1 MSVQRILVVTAIA
14 GVIAQAGVVAANPP
28 VQWPIGAGGNDHWY
42 DVVHVPSGIT
52 WADANAAAEAGGW
65 HLVTITSAEENAFV
79 FDMVD
84 DDPNFWVIDGGNGMH
99 HGPFLGG
106 FQPPGAS
113 EPGGGWTW
121 VTGEPWSYTNWYD
134 EQPDDSGGIQDVLL
148 FLGPP
153 SGPGSKWN
161 DAGAGNWI
169 DTYIIEVIPEPAT
182 LSLLCLGAAVVMRR
196 RRRSRFC

>member
-28 VQWPIGAGGNDHWY
+28 VQWLIGAGGNDHWY

-52 WADANAAAEAGGW
+52 WADANAAAEASGW

-79 FDMVD
+79 FDLVD
-84 DDPNFWVIDGGNGMH
+84 DDPNFWVINGGNATH
-99 HGPFLGG
+99 HGPHMGG

-121 VTGEPWSYTNWYD
+121 VTGEPWSYTNWAD
-134 EQPDDSGGIQDVLL
+134 DQPNDDGGIQDVLL

-153 SGPGSKWN
+153 SGPGPQWN
-161 DAGAGNWI
+161 DAWPGQGMHG
-169 DTYIIEVIPEPAT
+169 YIIEIIPEPAT
-182 LSLLCLGAAVVMRR
+182 LVLVGAAVPMLLRR
-196 RRRSRFC
+196 KSRRS